1 MYASLGIFSAI
12 PISHLVLI
20 ESFFQNG
27 DPYSTVPSVGYYLA
41 MGAAYLGGLYIYAI
55 RWPEKSKPGHY
66 DLCGASH

>member
-1 MYASLGIFSAI
+1 
-12 PISHLVLI
+12 
-20 ESFFQNG
+20 
-27 DPYSTVPSVGYYLA
+27 